1 MDYNDDG
8 YDSYVV
14 AISACPNKEYLATGF
29 SSDNVEPVNCVRIDN
44 INGDIGRW
52 TQDVQTIIKVGEDL
66 WAIDWERGLT
76 AIQENLF
83 YEQPY
88 RVVRKEMQITK
99 VYYEK
104 I

>member
-1 MDYNDDG
+1 MTIIEKMYDG
-8 YDSYVV
+8 QELSE
-14 AISACPNKEYLATGF
+14 KELEYLATGF
-29 SSDNVEPVNCVRIDN
+29 SFDNVESVNCVRIDN

-76 AIQENLF
+76 VIQENLF

>member
-1 MDYNDDG
+1 MTIIEKMYDG
-8 YDSYVV
+8 QELSE
-14 AISACPNKEYLATGF
+14 KELEYLATGF
-29 SSDNVEPVNCVRIDN
+29 SFDNVESVNCVRIDN

-66 WAIDWERGLT
+66 WAINWKRGLT
-76 AIQENLF
+76 EIQENLF